1 MCIRIQER
9 HAVFRNEQRRVTL
22 TPMTGTKVIV
32 NGNPVSQ
39 ATELQHLVGLDS
51 NLNYMMWLCDMLLK
65 YTLYIYIYILS
76 GSPHSGFQLYL
87 PVHWLSIR
95 EMRGRLESL
104 WLRLLPVWTGC
115 SWGHPPGWAGVWIT
129 PHEGLLF
136 FEGNSLNSLY
146 YSSACV

>member
-1 MCIRIQER
+1 MCVRIQER

-65 YTLYIYIYILS
+65 YTLYIYIFYQDRLIL
-76 GSPHSGFQLYL
+76 GSNCTYLFIGYPSERCGDDWSRYDYDYFQSELAAAEGIHL
-87 PVHWLSIR
+87 GEWER
-95 EMRGRLESL
+95 E
-104 WLRLLPVWTGC
+104 
-115 SWGHPPGWAGVWIT
+115 
-129 PHEGLLF
+129 
-136 FEGNSLNSLY
+136 
-146 YSSACV
+146 